1 MQRIGK
7 VLSFLFKAGVVYILL
22 MITSIVAGIK
32 KSVEIIDSDVKRLNE
47 ISDDIYTQGMTLVRQ
62 TEEPRETVLEDI
74 ERLNHK
80 TLWED
85 IERINREAM
94 KGSN

>member
-1 MQRIGK
+1 MQHIGK

-22 MITSIVAGIK
+22 TITSIVAGIK

-62 TEEPRETVLEDI
+62 TEEPRET
-74 ERLNHK
+74 
-80 TLWED
+80 LWED

>member
-22 MITSIVAGIK
+22 AIASIVAGIK
-32 KSVEIIDSDVKRLNE
+32 KRVEIIDSDVKRLNE

-62 TEEPRETVLEDI
+62 TEEPRETF
-74 ERLNHK
+74 
-80 TLWED
+80 WED
-85 IERINREAM
+85 IEKINRETT

>member
-22 MITSIVAGIK
+22 TITSIVAGIK
-32 KSVEIIDSDVKRLNE
+32 KRVEIIDSDVKRLNE
-47 ISDDIYTQGMTLVRQ
+47 ISDDIYTQGMTIVRQ
-62 TEEPRETVLEDI
+62 TEEPRETV
-74 ERLNHK
+74 
-80 TLWED
+80 WED

>member
-22 MITSIVAGIK
+22 VIASIVAGIK

-62 TEEPRETVLEDI
+62 TEEPRETV
-74 ERLNHK
+74 
-80 TLWED
+80 WED
-85 IERINREAM
+85 IERNLRETT

>member
-22 MITSIVAGIK
+22 TIASIVARIK

-47 ISDDIYTQGMTLVRQ
+47 ISDDIYTQGMTLVSQ
-62 TEEPRETVLEDI
+62 TEEPRETV
-74 ERLNHK
+74 
-80 TLWED
+80 WED

>member
-22 MITSIVAGIK
+22 VITSIVAGIK
-32 KSVEIIDSDVKRLNE
+32 KRVEIIDSDVKRLNE
-47 ISDDIYTQGMTLVRQ
+47 ISDDIYTQGMTIVRQ
-62 TEEPRETVLEDI
+62 TEKPRETV
-74 ERLNHK
+74 
-80 TLWED
+80 WED

>member
-7 VLSFLFKAGVVYILL
+7 ILSFLFKAGVVYILL

-47 ISDDIYTQGMTLVRQ
+47 ISDDIYTQGMTIVRQ
-62 TEEPRETVLEDI
+62 TEEPRETV
-74 ERLNHK
+74 
-80 TLWED
+80 WED

>member
-62 TEEPRETVLEDI
+62 TEEPRET
-74 ERLNHK
+74 
-80 TLWED
+80 LWED

>member
-22 MITSIVAGIK
+22 VITSIVAGIK

-47 ISDDIYTQGMTLVRQ
+47 ISDDIYTQGMTIVRQ
-62 TEEPRETVLEDI
+62 TEEPRETV
-74 ERLNHK
+74 
-80 TLWED
+80 WED

-94 KGSN
+94 KGSNS

>member
-22 MITSIVAGIK
+22 TITSIVAGIK

-62 TEEPRETVLEDI
+62 TEEPRET
-74 ERLNHK
+74 
-80 TLWED
+80 LWED

>member
-1 MQRIGK
+1 MQHIGK
-7 VLSFLFKAGVVYILL
+7 ILSFLFKAGVVYILL
-22 MITSIVAGIK
+22 TIISIVAGIK

-47 ISDDIYTQGMTLVRQ
+47 ISDDIYTQGMTIVRQ
-62 TEEPRETVLEDI
+62 TEEPRETV
-74 ERLNHK
+74 
-80 TLWED
+80 WED

>member
-22 MITSIVAGIK
+22 AIASIVAGIK
-32 KSVEIIDSDVKRLNE
+32 KRVEIIDSDVKRLNE

-62 TEEPRETVLEDI
+62 TEEPRETV
-74 ERLNHK
+74 
-80 TLWED
+80 WED
-85 IERINREAM
+85 IERNLRETT

>member
-22 MITSIVAGIK
+22 AIASIVAGIK

-62 TEEPRETVLEDI
+62 TEEPRETVWEEI
-74 ERLNHK
+74 ERNL
-80 TLWED
+80 
-85 IERINREAM
+85 RETT

>member
-22 MITSIVAGIK
+22 AIVSIVAGIK

-62 TEEPRETVLEDI
+62 TEEPRETA
-74 ERLNHK
+74 
-80 TLWED
+80 WED
-85 IERINREAM
+85 IERNLRETT

>member
-22 MITSIVAGIK
+22 TITSIVAGIK

-62 TEEPRETVLEDI
+62 TEEPRETV
-74 ERLNHK
+74 
-80 TLWED
+80 WED

>member
-1 MQRIGK
+1 MQHIGK
-7 VLSFLFKAGVVYILL
+7 ILSFLFKAGVVYILL
-22 MITSIVAGIK
+22 TITSIVAGIK
-32 KSVEIIDSDVKRLNE
+32 KRVEIIDSDVKRLNE

-62 TEEPRETVLEDI
+62 TEEPRET
-74 ERLNHK
+74 
-80 TLWED
+80 LWED

>member
-22 MITSIVAGIK
+22 VITSIVAGIK

-47 ISDDIYTQGMTLVRQ
+47 ISDDIYTQGMTIVRQ
-62 TEEPRETVLEDI
+62 TEEPRETV
-74 ERLNHK
+74 
-80 TLWED
+80 WED

>member
-47 ISDDIYTQGMTLVRQ
+47 ISDDIYTQGMTLVSQ
-62 TEEPRETVLEDI
+62 TEEPRETV
-74 ERLNHK
+74 
-80 TLWED
+80 WED

>member
-22 MITSIVAGIK
+22 AIASIVAGIK

-62 TEEPRETVLEDI
+62 TEEPRETA
-74 ERLNHK
+74 
-80 TLWED
+80 WED
-85 IERINREAM
+85 IERNLREAM

>member
-22 MITSIVAGIK
+22 VITSIVAGIK
-32 KSVEIIDSDVKRLNE
+32 KRVEIIDSDVKRLNE

-62 TEEPRETVLEDI
+62 TEEPRET
-74 ERLNHK
+74 
-80 TLWED
+80 LWED

>member
-22 MITSIVAGIK
+22 AIASIVAGIK

-47 ISDDIYTQGMTLVRQ
+47 ISDDIYTQGMTIVRQ
-62 TEEPRETVLEDI
+62 TEEPRETV
-74 ERLNHK
+74 
-80 TLWED
+80 WED

>member
-1 MQRIGK
+1 MQHIGK

-47 ISDDIYTQGMTLVRQ
+47 ISDDIYTQGMMTINK
-62 TEEPRETVLEDI
+62 TAETN
-74 ERLNHK
+74 ERKDN
-80 TLWED
+80 
-85 IERINREAM
+85 
-94 KGSN
+94 

>member
-1 MQRIGK
+1 MQHIGK

-22 MITSIVAGIK
+22 TITSIVAGIK

-62 TEEPRETVLEDI
+62 TEEPRETV
-74 ERLNHK
+74 
-80 TLWED
+80 WED

>member
-22 MITSIVAGIK
+22 VITSIVAGIK

-47 ISDDIYTQGMTLVRQ
+47 ISDDIYTQGMTLVGQ
-62 TEEPRETVLEDI
+62 TEKPRQPVWADI
-74 ERLNHK
+74 ER
-80 TLWED
+80 EV
-85 IERINREAM
+85 REAM

>member
-47 ISDDIYTQGMTLVRQ
+47 ISDDIYTQGMTIVRQ
-62 TEEPRETVLEDI
+62 TEEPRETV
-74 ERLNHK
+74 
-80 TLWED
+80 WED

>member
-1 MQRIGK
+1 MQHIGK
-7 VLSFLFKAGVVYILL
+7 ILSFLFKAGVVYILL
-22 MITSIVAGIK
+22 TITSIVAGIK

-62 TEEPRETVLEDI
+62 TEEPRET
-74 ERLNHK
+74 
-80 TLWED
+80 LWED